1 MERDLRPET
10 WLMGFKLVLLLYVV
24 FTTYGDGRQALDTIA
39 ILLYISFDLL
49 AYMKRGP
56 AWKGAAQTLATL
68 FIVAAA
74 YFVEPAMALFLPIQL
89 YGIAA
94 SMADFLSSERVRGR
108 EYSQTRVPARQASEA
123 AYSQMRGPARQ
134 ASEAAYRQMRGSAR
148 QASEA
153 AYSQTS
159 GSARQASGAAYTTT
173 RSSWPDGSE
182 RYADAP
188 GGPPLS
194 GTLRPTAERGVH
206 DNSGFS
212 QWHALLYLPA
222 LAPLPLLQGDLQ
234 ASYGLIAL
242 LSLLFHWLLDR
253 HARQSATAKAAM
265 EALRADIHRLQRS
278 LGESNDYIRQSEY
291 TFKLEERNRLSQDIH
306 DKIGHSMTGALIQ
319 MEAAKR
325 LQAKDPERS
334 AELLG
339 NAIAISKEGI
349 ESIRLVLRDMKP
361 LAEQLGLNR
370 LRLFIDEFAATHEG
384 LRVALTFEGDV
395 GRIEQLHWQIIH
407 RNVTEALTN
416 AAKYARATT
425 VSVHIEVLN
434 TMVKAGVSDNGVGAS
449 KIVKGLGIAGMEE
462 RAASANGK
470 VIVDGS
476 AGFSVTTLLPCGK
489 A

>member
-1 MERDLRPET
+1 MGRDLRPET
-10 WLMGFKLVLLLYVV
+10 WLIGFKLVLLLYVV

-68 FIVAAA
+68 FIAAAA
-74 YFVEPAMALFLPIQL
+74 YFVEPAMTLFLPIQL

-94 SMADFLSSERVRGR
+94 SMADLRSSERVQGPAYSRSRG
-108 EYSQTRVPARQASEA
+108 PASQASEA
-123 AYSQMRGPARQ
+123 AYS
-134 ASEAAYRQMRGSAR
+134 QMRGSAR

-159 GSARQASGAAYTTT
+159 GPARQASGAAYTMT
-173 RSSWPDGSE
+173 RLSWPDGSE
-182 RYADAP
+182 RYTDAP

-194 GTLRPTAERGVH
+194 GTLQPTAERGVH
-206 DNSGFS
+206 DNTGFS

-242 LSLLFHWLLDR
+242 LSLLFHLLLDR

-370 LRLFIDEFAATHEG
+370 LRLFIDEFAATHGG